1 MIILVIAIIILMTII
16 IFIITFMIIIIFYH
30 DCTYILTH
38 LTIFISFF
46 EKDAFERL
54 SRLELKG
61 KEDREIARIIIQCC
75 GNESTYNAFYAE
87 LAKILCLQHR
97 QYKITFQFIFWDFF
111 KIIIDDS
118 IGSSSREGN
127 SGSSKNSKDK
137 IIMDRK
143 IVNLA
148 RMLSSLISCFQLPLS
163 IIKPIEI
170 TNAYNSSSTILFLST
185 LLLALF
191 KEKVFMMIDDES
203 YLGDAFDYYYYY

>member
-1 MIILVIAIIILMTII
+1 MTII
-16 IFIITFMIIIIFYH
+16 IIIIIFTIIIIFYH
-30 DCTYILTH
+30 DCTYTLPH
-38 LTIFISFF
+38 LSIFISFF

-97 QYKITFQFIFWDFF
+97 QYKTTFQFIFWDFF

-118 IGSSSREGN
+118 IGSSSRGGN
-127 SGSSKNSKDK
+127 NDSSKNSKDK

-143 IVNLA
+143 VVNLA

-191 KEKVFMMIDDES
+191 KEKVCMMIDDES
-203 YLGDAFDYYYYY
+203 YGGNVFDYYYL